1 MAVSTNISGLA
12 PYYDDFNS
20 SGNDNKN
27 YLRIL
32 FKPGVA
38 VQTRELNQL
47 QTAIQNQIDKLG
59 RHVFQENSRVLGG
72 DFSVNTDVDS
82 IDITL
87 LSGYNTDSLITSN
100 LLNKEISNADDTITA
115 TVVGFQNLTGSV
127 YKLFLRYTK
136 VTDTSSASD
145 SPSGTFQTPIY
156 SKTFS
161 SGDLLDISGTSIGTI
176 DAVGIAVQYILNEGV
191 FFTKG
196 SFVVASAQSAF
207 LDTGSEKLSYD
218 AKPILTVTES
228 FVNVNSDSTLYDNAL
243 GTPNTAAP
251 GADRYAI
258 SLDLKVLTNNSTLLG
273 LSANS
278 NIVLQESS
286 FTGDLITLGTVT
298 DSTVVS
304 SLKNT
309 YNELGDFIAR
319 RTFEESGNYTLRPYL
334 IELKE
339 HLSNSTNGGR
349 YSATEG
355 GSDSLIS
362 VSVGASTAYLNGKR
376 IEHKGKSF
384 VDLNKARETYTG
396 VFNQPLGQTIQIQ
409 AKKGNYIEGTE
420 VFGIF
425 QPDTTYELYGTTRF
439 NASRFD
445 TLQAHPADTAE
456 GQRLR
461 DKNPLTGREAFF
473 DSSPS
478 ILGLSSLDAS
488 PSLAVGQCKVTAVEF
503 DGNKFRAYL
512 SNVQLAPGFELKDA
526 TFLADSA
533 FTFGVNDF
541 FFDAGPKSEGF
552 VLKDTK
558 HNSDIYPLGKEA
570 VKDIYELRYVER
582 STSSTISR
590 SSGTSV
596 VLPIASSGGSG
607 STGTTF
613 FSDNNND
620 YIVFAADT
628 VGAVIAGTQLKLGT
642 TAPSI
647 TDSGATVTLTLAT
660 ATTSDVIVIS
670 SKQKTITDFSGGR
683 KDLESQTDNK
693 TLTSLTTN
701 ERLTLTKTDIYGL
714 TKITADGID
723 ITNEFV
729 LDNGQ
734 TRTSYNTGAITYIG
748 SARTLTGDTNNVA
761 IEYQYF
767 NHATTTQPFTVESF
781 AIDGFDN
788 QNPDTVKINY
798 NNTPRILNIYDSSDV
813 VDFRA
818 TSGLSVD
825 PNSLIQARL
834 DYYLPRQSSLV
845 LAEDGHFEMIDGKSS
860 LKPVAPV
867 PPENSLLLYNFDL
880 PAYTKLPKAIGVED
894 FKYRRYT
901 MRDIGDLEKRI
912 HNLEYYTSL
921 SLLENDAKGKS
932 ISDDEGERFKNGI
945 FTDDFGGHNKGN
957 VRDPGYQIATDQQQ
971 FVLRP
976 ACNQT
981 NMNVFL
987 TNRTPEDA
995 SGITGGNQA
1004 ESHARLNVVTRQTL
1018 IDQPR
1023 ASTSISVNPYNL
1035 TNFTGNLEL
1044 SPSSDEWKSTEAL
1057 PDVVKNFDGLS
1068 DHLLVEFTKNSLD
1081 QVGMSWGDWTYNWHG
1096 QIRKKTVTHHRD
1108 REFNGFEGWET
1119 RKWNQTNLYVENY
1132 GEKSKVGTRTFIDT
1146 REDKIDLGT
1155 KVIGTDFIPF
1165 LRSRFIYFKATDM
1178 KPNTRV
1184 IPFFDGINVD
1194 IYSRQSTAANY
1205 LTYIDG
1211 QNNKS
1216 GEPKV
1221 NSKSEGVKPIDILSA
1236 SSPGLITDS
1245 SGDLF
1250 GYFFLPNTE
1259 ELRFRTLDIIEFQL
1273 IDSTI
1278 PSDVNATT
1286 RAEASYY
1293 GVGSKI
1299 TTQKDIVSTRVPFIN
1314 TERETYTTYAN
1325 KVIRNDSYNYKLSRI
1340 ISQSEEKICYTDP
1353 IAQSFIIGNYETGVY
1368 IRDID
1373 LFFKDVDSSLSVKI
1387 DIRTM
1392 ENGVPTQNVVPGSRV
1407 RKTATEMTNQGSDTA
1422 ATATNFRFEKP
1433 LYLNY
1438 GVEYCIVVTS
1448 NSANYTLWHATVGQN
1463 DVSNTNIKID
1473 KNPYAGVSFKSSNQ
1487 STWTEDQN
1495 TDFKFKI
1502 NFVTFAQDDELVKN
1516 FTTILPEDVFGAKVA
1531 VGGCS
1536 AVVLLAE
1543 DINHPNTS
1551 IEYLL
1556 TDNSGVSP
1564 QTYSMTPGETT
1575 YLPSQITSVSSA
1587 NTLQLSATLKT
1598 SSEFVTPEIDLE
1610 RISLLVVDNVINN
1623 TIAGTGDDVETH
1635 RTHGPATSRYI
1646 SRIVPLENAS
1656 TRLDVYLDVSR
1667 PKDTNVKVFGR
1678 FNNSGNSTEAFVEL
1692 SSDPIPFTSI
1702 DTGDS
1707 MEREG
1712 TFKEVHFI
1720 KDFQN
1725 EGIARGDESA
1735 IETFDQFEVKIVLL
1749 SSDAAV
1755 VPMCKNLR
1763 SVATV

>member
-1 MAVSTNISGLA
+1 MAISTSIGKEN
-12 PYYDDFNS
+12 PYYDDYLTPDANGKTAS
-20 SGNDNKN
+20 DKN

-38 VQTRELNQL
+38 VQARELNQL
-47 QTAIQNQIDKLG
+47 QTTLQSQIDKFG
-59 RHVFQENSRVLGG
+59 RHIFQENTRVLNGE
-72 DFSVNTDVDS
+72 FTVNTDIRTINVSMDPSHQTIEAINRDILGKRIVDGVS
-82 IDITL
+82 LVQSTCVAKVIDYEL
-87 LSGYNTDSLITSN
+87 VSGT
-100 LLNKEISNADDTITA
+100 
-115 TVVGFQNLTGSV
+115 V
-127 YKLFLRYTK
+127 YKLFLQYQK
-136 VTDTSSASD
+136 SNDTSSVND
-145 SPSGTFQTPIY
+145 SPTETFQEPIFQKEFNINDQLIY
-156 SKTFS
+156 TTAG
-161 SGDLLDISGTSIGTI
+161 GDPI
-176 DAVGIAVQYILNEGV
+176 DGFGKVTAKGHAAEYKIEKGV
-191 FFTKG
+191 YFVLG
-196 SFVVASAQSAF
+196 SFVVVEEQKIF
-207 LDTGSEKLSYD
+207 LDLGRIRGSQKRNYSGQAVLLAEELNKS
-218 AKPILTVTES
+218 VTDD
-228 FVNVNSDSTLYDNAL
+228 NTLYDNAL
-243 GTPNTAAP
+243 GTPNSGAP
-251 GADRYAI
+251 GADRYSI
-258 SLDLKVLTNNSTLLG
+258 DLKLRLLTDNTGILNLPFNNG
-273 LSANS
+273 K
-278 NIVLQESS
+278 V
-286 FTGDLITLGTVT
+286 V
-298 DSTVVS
+298 DSTGFNGNAVKLVEIQNS
-304 SLKNT
+304 APIRPVDT
-309 YNELGDFIAR
+309 QYNELGSRLAL
-319 RTFEESGNYTLRPYL
+319 RTFEESGNYALQPFLVNLR
-334 IELKE
+334 E
-339 HLSNSTNGGR
+339 HLKVEKDSSNGILANDGKFTANDEPSGQE
-349 YSATEG
+349 SKLVIE
-355 GSDSLIS
+355 IS
-362 VSVGASTAYLNGKR
+362 PSTAYVNGR
-376 IEHKGKSF
+376 RLEFTSNVS
-384 VDLNKARETYTG
+384 VDLNKSRSLYSEEYDGQYEEVRFQARR
-396 VFNQPLGQTIQIQ
+396 
-409 AKKGNYIEGTE
+409 GNYIEAESISGLLNGGSTTLVTYDLYPDEFSYEHSSPSMHTADSPGIRIGTIK
-420 VFGIF
+420 F
-425 QPDTTYELYGTTRF
+425 
-439 NASRFD
+439 
-445 TLQAHPADTAE
+445 DTAE
-456 GQRLR
+456 Y
-461 DKNPLTGREAFF
+461 
-473 DSSPS
+473 
-478 ILGLSSLDAS
+478 
-488 PSLAVGQCKVTAVEF
+488 
-503 DGNKFRAYL
+503 DGNKYRLYV
-512 SNVQLAPGFELKDA
+512 NTYTMDPGFELKDA
-526 TFLADSA
+526 TFLADST
-533 FTFGVNDF
+533 FTFGLNDF

-582 STSSTISR
+582 STSSTISH

-748 SARTLTGDTNNVA
+748 AARTLTGDTNNVA
-761 IEYQYF
+761 IEYQFF

-1023 ASTSISVNPYNL
+1023 ASSAISVNPYDL